1 MRRLRFFWLYFL
13 LINRIEIAHSQ
24 SIILKGIVLDDSTN
38 FPVSEATIRL
48 LNKENRLL
56 RSTMTS
62 QKGDFTFQNTEHI
75 HTLEITKSGYY
86 PFHTEIYFSGSNT
99 NDFQPNFY
107 VPIKLS
113 RIPAQNYDKPYEQ
126 QTQHHF
132 ELGKDTVKGVTFSR
146 KFTFI
151 NSETNRPVKAE
162 LCLIPTRTGRREC
175 VSVPEEGYNA
185 SFEGM
190 DITALEVKSD
200 GFNDFYGNLVLT
212 RSEKPNGE
220 YRVRLRPV
228 RALISIATAFP
239 TDSIYIVSGSPD
251 DHFLKINAH
260 LFFLS
265 TPKIGRILLK
275 IATFTGNFQQSVYL
289 QSGLHLIGLSD
300 RTDTVNSETVCEV
313 LHRGE
318 QIKVYFPQSSY
329 ELSAEAKELL
339 DQLANCKPSRMIFIV
354 GHTESIGNEKLNKTL
369 SEFRA
374 KVVASYLIRKGVWPS
389 QLHDSGVGSTQPTFP
404 DQRDRSQNRRVE
416 IFLQN

>member
-1 MRRLRFFWLYFL
+1 M
-13 LINRIEIAHSQ
+13 
-24 SIILKGIVLDDSTN
+24 LDDSTN

-48 LNKENRLL
+48 LNKENSLL

-62 QKGDFTFQNTEHI
+62 QKGGFTFQNTEHI

-228 RALISIATAFP
+228 HPLVSIFTALP
-239 TDSIYIVSGSPD
+239 TDSIYVLND
-251 DHFLKINAH
+251 LYNDYFQKINDH
-260 LFFLS
+260 SFFLPTS
-265 TPKIGRILLK
+265 KTGRYLLK
-275 IATFTGNFQQSVYL
+275 IITFAGHFQQVVFL
-289 QSGLHLIGLSD
+289 QSGLNLIGLSD
-300 RTDTVNSETVCEV
+300 NSDPVCEV

-318 QIKVYFPQSSY
+318 RIIVYFPQSSY
-329 ELSAEAKELL
+329 LLSEEAKVLL
-339 DQLANCKPSRMIFIV
+339 DQLVSCTQSGAAHDLAIV
-354 GHTESIGNEKLNKTL
+354 GHTEPVGNEKLNKTL

-374 KVVASYLIRKGVWPS
+374 KVVANYLVSKGLVPN
-389 QLHDSGVGSTQPTFP
+389 QLHNYGVGSTQLATP
-404 DQRDRSQNRRVE
+404 DQQQANPALNRRVE
-416 IFLQN
+416 IFLKH